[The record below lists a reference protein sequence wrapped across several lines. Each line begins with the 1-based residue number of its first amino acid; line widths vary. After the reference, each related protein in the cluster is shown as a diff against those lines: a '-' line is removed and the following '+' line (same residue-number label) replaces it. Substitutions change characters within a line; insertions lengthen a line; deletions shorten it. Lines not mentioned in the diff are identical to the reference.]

1 MFEQTRKIVEKTEAH
16 IVGFRYD
23 NETLNFG
30 ARLVWFPLQYLWLGL
45 KEYFKPAKVGYVL
58 LMVLWGLSHPV
69 AKQLQIA
76 DEYYVFIIYGGFLG
90 ALFFTM
96 FAMPSTYVFSGVSK
110 NLVDSVVNIMKNQ
123 QVNTKEDIELIEKNI
138 EKIGERISSR
148 IAFYKWLVGVAWG
161 VYIFSLNVEM
171 RFLVK
176 LDGDALTKA
185 ISNNLTP
192 FIIMMMSTI
201 FALLIVVGYKKASD
215 LLVKSIEFACIE
227 YQYQLRVDEKNQ

>member
-1 MFEQTRKIVEKTEAH
+1 MFEQTRKIVEKTEAR

-23 NETLNFG
+23 NETLNLG

-45 KEYFKPAKVGYVL
+45 KEFFKPAKVGYVL
-58 LMVLWGLSHPV
+58 LMVFWGLSILV
-69 AKQLQIA
+69 AKQLQLA
-76 DEYYVFIIYGGFLG
+76 DEYYVLIINGSFLV

-96 FAMPSTYVFSGVSK
+96 FAMPSTYAFSGVSK
-110 NLVDSVVNIMKNQ
+110 NIVDSVVSIMKNHRID
-123 QVNTKEDIELIEKNI
+123 TKEDIELLEKNI
-138 EKIGERISSR
+138 EKIGERITSR

-176 LDGDALTKA
+176 LEGDALTKA
-185 ISNNLTP
+185 ISNNLAP
-192 FIIMMMSTI
+192 FIIMMVTTI

-227 YQYQLRVDEKNQ
+227 YQYELRVEEKA